1 MTQVAILDD
10 YQHVA
15 HGYGDWS
22 VLPPDTN
29 LTYFHDHLADEGELA
44 DRLRDF
50 EVVVA
55 MRERTPFPAGLL
67 ARLPNLRLLVTT
79 GMRNASIDVD
89 AAARQGITVA
99 GTDGVATS
107 TPELTWA
114 LILAVVRHVPGEDAN
129 VRAGGWQQTVG
140 FDLAGKR
147 LGVLGLGRIGT
158 RVARVGQAFGMEVS
172 AWSQNL
178 TAEAAGQV
186 GVTRVEKDELFAESD
201 VLTIHLVLSERT
213 RGLVTAAD
221 LAKMQPTAY
230 LVNTSRGPIV
240 DEAALVRVLREGA
253 IAGAALDVFDT
264 EPLPPD
270 HPLRTLPNT
279 VITPHL
285 GYVTDRAYQI
295 FYRQAAEDIAGFL
308 AGEPVRVL
316 RAPDPAS

>member
-1 MTQVAILDD
+1 MTKVAILDD

-15 HGYGDWS
+15 QGYADWS
-22 VLPPDTN
+22 VLPRDTS

-44 DRLRDF
+44 ERLKDF

-114 LILAVVRHVPGEDAN
+114 LILAVVRHVPAEDAN
-129 VRAGGWQQTVG
+129 VRVGGWQQTVG
-140 FDLAGKR
+140 IDLAGKR

-158 RVARVGQAFGMEVS
+158 RVARVGQAFGMEVI

-186 GVTRVEKDELFAESD
+186 GVTRVEKDQLFAESD
-201 VLTIHLVLSERT
+201 ILTIHLVLSERT

-221 LAKMQPTAY
+221 LARMQPTAY

-240 DEAALVRVLREGA
+240 DEAALIAALREGA
-253 IAGAALDVFDT
+253 IAGAGIDVFDT

-279 VITPHL
+279 VVTPHL
-285 GYVTDRAYQI
+285 GYVTDRAYGI
-295 FYRQAAEDIAGFL
+295 FYGQAAEDIAGFL
-308 AGEPVRVL
+308 AGTPVRVL
-316 RAPDPAS
+316 RAPDSAS

>member
-1 MTQVAILDD
+1 MTKVAILDD

-15 HGYGDWS
+15 QSYADWS
-22 VLPPDTN
+22 VLPPDSS
-29 LTYFHDHLADEGELA
+29 LTYFHDHLADEGELVE
-44 DRLRDF
+44 RLGDF

-89 AAARQGITVA
+89 AAARQGITVT

-114 LILAVVRHVPGEDAN
+114 LILAVARHVPAEDAN

-158 RVARVGQAFGMEVS
+158 QVARVGQAFGMEVT

-186 GVTRVEKDELFAESD
+186 GVTRVEKDRLFAESD

-221 LAKMQPTAY
+221 LARMQPSAY

-240 DEAALVRVLREGA
+240 DEAALLAALREGA
-253 IAGAALDVFDT
+253 IAGAGIDVFDT

-279 VITPHL
+279 VVTPHL
-285 GYVTDRAYQI
+285 GYVTDRAYRI
-295 FYRQAAEDIAGFL
+295 FYGQAAEDIAGFL
-308 AGEPVRVL
+308 AGTPVRVL

>member
-15 HGYGDWS
+15 QTYGDWS
-22 VLPPDTN
+22 VLPPGTS
-29 LTYFHDHLADEGELA
+29 LTYFHDHLVDEGAIAE
-44 DRLRDF
+44 RLRDF

-67 ARLPNLRLLVTT
+67 TRLPNLRLLVTT

-114 LILAVVRHVPGEDAN
+114 LILAVARHVPAEDAN

-158 RVARVGQAFGMEVS
+158 HVARVGQAFGMEVR

-178 TAEAAGQV
+178 TADAAAQV

-221 LAKMQPTAY
+221 LARMQPSAY

-240 DEAALVRVLREGA
+240 DEAALIAALREGT
-253 IAGAALDVFDT
+253 IAGAGLDVFDT

-279 VITPHL
+279 VLTPHL
-285 GYVTDRAYQI
+285 GYVTERAYRI
-295 FYRQAAEDIAGFL
+295 FYGQAAEDIAGFL